1 LGEGWSTSSFFARD
15 VTCNQVRLGWHIKP
29 ARYFSSWPMC
39 GEVLL
44 LGLVR
49 EVENQTNERLR
60 ELEEEQML
68 ADEARRNGDTKA
80 FRDSLLGQAPEQV
93 VPKFR
98 YEPLG
103 PSLKSLTGGGV
114 PNQLQPL
121 YRSERHP
128 EAQAARERGEH
139 MSPDDFERLRAK
151 ETQELKVSL
160 CFPPPGA

>member
-1 LGEGWSTSSFFARD
+1 
-15 VTCNQVRLGWHIKP
+15 
-29 ARYFSSWPMC
+29 MC

-103 PSLKSLTGGGV
+103 PSLKSLTWGGGFRISYS
-114 PNQLQPL
+114 PFTEASATQ
-121 YRSERHP
+121 RHRR
-128 EAQAARERGEH
+128 RENGENTCH
-139 MSPDDFERLRAK
+139 QTTLS
-151 ETQELKVSL
+151 
-160 CFPPPGA
+160 G